1 MMTAL
6 WISKA
11 AKALA
16 GLIPA
21 AALAVSLAA
30 PARAQTGSGGPVDAG
45 RVFAP
50 VPVRAIGR
58 GELLSPGDFV
68 LTPLT
73 GRLPAD
79 AILDFPS
86 LAGMEARRDL
96 PAGKLVLFRAI
107 APLRVIERNA
117 PVTLVY
123 DTGGVMVTADGVAL
137 MDAAAGET
145 IRAANAK
152 TRRVVLGVAADDG
165 RVMVER

>member
-1 MMTAL
+1 MMTPL
-6 WISKA
+6 LCRSCA
-11 AKALA
+11 ARARACAAASALA
-16 GLIPA
+16 LT
-21 AALAVSLAA
+21 ALATPALAQA
-30 PARAQTGSGGPVDAG
+30 PSHSA

-50 VPVRAIGR
+50 VPARAIAR
-58 GELLSPGDFV
+58 GEVLNPSDFV

-73 GRLPAD
+73 GRMPAD

-96 PAGKLVLFRAI
+96 PEGKLVLFRAI

-137 MDAAAGET
+137 ADAAAGET

-152 TRRVVLGVAADDG
+152 TRRVVLGVAAEDG